1 MLIRTR
7 RPACCSQGSRQ
18 SKDALARCRIK
29 HSTAPVASAMMNNV
43 LLTPK
48 LRFLRILSLCE
59 TKNRRRN
66 LIEELRRYA
75 LEAAT

>member
-7 RPACCSQGSRQ
+7 RAACCSQGLRQ
-18 SKDALARCRIK
+18 SKDALASYRVK

-48 LRFLRILSLCE
+48 LRFLRILNRCE
-59 TKNRRRN
+59 IKNQRRN